1 MGKVLGRE
9 LVTATPQARGDDGA
23 GMVTWMPTTPV
34 VSFYASVQPV
44 GQWQID
50 LLPELSRESAKWIL
64 YPEGVPAL
72 VEGTRYRIVCSKGT
86 LMPVGF
92 VDLSVHASGLSHLAP
107 VCMEVEADE

>member
-9 LVTATPQARGDDGA
+9 LITATPQTRSSSA
-23 GMVTWMPTTPV
+23 GQVVYTPTTPV
-34 VSFYASVQPV
+34 VTFWASVQPAA
-44 GQWQID
+44 QWQID

-64 YPEGVPAL
+64 YTEGVPAL
-72 VEGTRYRIVCSKGT
+72 AEGTRYRITCSKGA

-92 VDLSVHASGLSHLAP
+92 VDLSVHTTGLPHLAP